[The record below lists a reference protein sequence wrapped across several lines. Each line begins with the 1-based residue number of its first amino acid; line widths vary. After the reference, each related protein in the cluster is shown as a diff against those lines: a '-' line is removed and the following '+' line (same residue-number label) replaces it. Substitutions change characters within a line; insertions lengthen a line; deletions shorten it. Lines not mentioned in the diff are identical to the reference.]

1 MDEKL
6 MLLKKAD
13 LMMQSALHITTKV
26 LPGNRVEVQLPS
38 GSEGQDVNVFIV
50 LPTLPLTSSSIAT
63 QLAQMAADPDIQTE
77 LAAIDAEFAIAQM
90 DGLAPE

>member
-1 MDEKL
+1 
-6 MLLKKAD
+6 
-13 LMMQSALHITTKV
+13 MQSALHITTTV

-38 GSEGQDVNVFIV
+38 GSEGQEVNVFIV
-50 LPTLPLTSSSIAT
+50 LTLPLTSSSLAA

-77 LAAIDAEFAIAQM
+77 LSAIDSEFAIAQM

>member
-1 MDEKL
+1 
-6 MLLKKAD
+6 
-13 LMMQSALHITTKV
+13 MQSALHIITTV

-38 GSEGQDVNVFIV
+38 GSEGQEVNVFIV
-50 LPTLPLTSSSIAT
+50 LPTLPLIPSSIAA

-77 LAAIDAEFAIAQM
+77 LSAIDAEFAIAQM